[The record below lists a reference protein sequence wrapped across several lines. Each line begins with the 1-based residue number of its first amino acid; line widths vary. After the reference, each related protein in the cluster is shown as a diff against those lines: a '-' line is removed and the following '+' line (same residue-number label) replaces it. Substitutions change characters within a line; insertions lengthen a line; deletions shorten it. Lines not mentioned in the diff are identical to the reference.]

1 MRWFAF
7 NGDADGHLCHDSMIA
22 VDLGIELGRSAS
34 VHPRITL
41 AEREKY
47 AHHSAA
53 AGEPVLAASM
63 LCPVN
68 ASQPS

>member
-1 MRWFAF
+1 MATLMVFF
-7 NGDADGHLCHDSMIA
+7 HDSMIA
-22 VDLGIELGRSAS
+22 VDMGMALGRSS
-34 VHPRITL
+34 PVHPRITL